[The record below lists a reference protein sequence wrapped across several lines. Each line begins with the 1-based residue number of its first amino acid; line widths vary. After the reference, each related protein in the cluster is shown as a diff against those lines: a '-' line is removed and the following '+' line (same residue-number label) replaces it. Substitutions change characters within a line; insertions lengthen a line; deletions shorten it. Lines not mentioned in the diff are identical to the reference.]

1 MVQTPHKEH
10 TTPYIGVQRHYVSTV
25 EPKTGIEPVT
35 SPLPRVRSN
44 HLSYNGRLLGTAS
57 VLATNMRKPFKQAGL
72 EPTSVSPAL
81 TALPIKRLLGLRTL
95 AQTCQ
100 E

>member
-44 HLSYNGRLLGTAS
+44 HLSYDGRLLGTAS
-57 VLATNMRKPFKQAGL
+57 TFATNMRKPFKQAGL